1 MTMTNNGKLIVIEG
15 PDNVG
20 RTMHSELLS
29 QRLEANGVATAQIGL
44 LRSPLLKEM
53 MPGGSLEI
61 HILNPRTRSLLYAT
75 DLFDQILHHVNPL
88 LDAGFVVIA
97 DRYTMTPKVR
107 EMVRGGDVEW
117 ISSLYKGVPEPDIT
131 VILDA
136 GPKRQLGRLL
146 YSEALDRLN
155 YFEAGMDFGDEPS
168 ITRSYLKYQRTM
180 RRAFAEEAKAQGCRI
195 VSTKKEV
202 KDVHE
207 KIWQCIF
214 PAIEE
219 LIIDSDN

>member
-1 MTMTNNGKLIVIEG
+1 
-15 PDNVG
+15 
-20 RTMHSELLS
+20 
-29 QRLEANGVATAQIGL
+29 
-44 LRSPLLKEM
+44 
-53 MPGGSLEI
+53 
-61 HILNPRTRSLLYAT
+61 
-75 DLFDQILHHVNPL
+75 
-88 LDAGFVVIA
+88 
-97 DRYTMTPKVR
+97 
-107 EMVRGGDVEW
+107 
-117 ISSLYKGVPEPDIT
+117 